1 MFQKSIIDKY
11 MKLLDKGLIE
21 DKYTL
26 FQKVYGNPEKQE
38 NIRNSTLRP
47 YQLIF

>member
-11 MKLLDKGLIE
+11 INLLDKEIIE
-21 DKYTL
+21 EKYNI

-38 NIRNSTLRP
+38 NIPP
-47 YQLIF
+47 Y